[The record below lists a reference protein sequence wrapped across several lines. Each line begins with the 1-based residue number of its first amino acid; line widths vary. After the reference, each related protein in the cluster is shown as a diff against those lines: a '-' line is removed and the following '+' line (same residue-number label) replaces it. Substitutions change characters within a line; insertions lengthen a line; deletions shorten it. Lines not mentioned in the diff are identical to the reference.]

1 MSSLNMVA
9 FGTVVSFLVRKDP
22 VLNGQDFLLVKQLVV
37 NKHWGVYLV
46 IVPIYSYNEPTTE
59 YLWY

>member
-22 VLNGQDFLLVKQLVV
+22 VLNGQDFLLVKHLGRLGFGILKNHVSR
-37 NKHWGVYLV
+37 K
-46 IVPIYSYNEPTTE
+46 
-59 YLWY
+59 